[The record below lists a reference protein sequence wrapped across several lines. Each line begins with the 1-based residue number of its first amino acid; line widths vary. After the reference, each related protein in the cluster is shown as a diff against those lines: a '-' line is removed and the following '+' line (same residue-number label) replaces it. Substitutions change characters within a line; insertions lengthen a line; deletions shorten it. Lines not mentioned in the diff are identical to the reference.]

1 MATTSARPS
10 FRHGNWRTSVAD
22 VEVESTPRPMHWPRW
37 LALLGVVGASA
48 VGARWTLTGIVD
60 PPGHWVQVARDSSY
74 AIAMDTSRIE
84 RRGGAWEIWYRTDH
98 ATTHMYR
105 DKTFN
110 REVVQSLLRCGNLSF
125 RSARVDM
132 SLRPRGV
139 VAQQLAGPGELGQ
152 QPWRPVERGTI
163 EGTVAKAACDF
174 VDRRLVR

>member
-1 MATTSARPS
+1 MAITSARPT

-22 VEVESTPRPMHWPRW
+22 VEMESTPREVYWPKW
-37 LALLGVVGASA
+37 LALLAVAAVSV
-48 VGARWTLTGIVD
+48 VGARWTFSGLADT
-60 PPGHWVQVARDSSY
+60 PGHWVQVARDSSY
-74 AIAMDTSRIE
+74 DIAMDTSRIK
-84 RRGGAWEIWYRTDH
+84 RRDGAWEIWYRTDH
-98 ATTHMYR
+98 ATTHLYR

-125 RSARVDM
+125 RIARVDM

-152 QPWRPVERGTI
+152 QPWRPVDRETI

-174 VDRRLVR
+174 IDRRLVR